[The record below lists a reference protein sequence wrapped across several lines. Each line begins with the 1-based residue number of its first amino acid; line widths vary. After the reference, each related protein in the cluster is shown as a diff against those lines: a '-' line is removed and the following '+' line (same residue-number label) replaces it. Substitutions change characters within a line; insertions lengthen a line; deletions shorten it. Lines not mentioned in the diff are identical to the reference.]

1 MPALA
6 SRLRPTGLTPKLRK
20 IKLAKQNWSIGTLCL
35 DPLVIVLS
43 IKLWLTT
50 GYETGE

>member
-1 MPALA
+1 MLALE
-6 SRLRPTGLTPKLRK
+6 SRLRPNRIDPKTGK
-20 IKLAKQNWSIGTLCL
+20 IKLVKQNWSIGTLCL